1 MSNSQR
7 EAMPNGQGAAARAD
21 ELIRRLVLEGFYP
34 PGARISDLKL
44 SQQLGVG
51 RMHVR
56 ESFQRLAK
64 DGVLTTI
71 PNRGTF
77 VTSLDSGQV
86 AELLEVREAIEVEA
100 VRLAAQRATPKDLS
114 PLREL
119 IEVSRLALVRH
130 GGAYPMDLDFH
141 EGLVAL
147 AGNKR
152 LATISHEINTL
163 LRLARARAGTKL
175 KRWHESIQEH
185 SDILSAIDSRD
196 FKKAESVMRHHLAM
210 SRRALH
216 PEVSAGTASADSG
229 PASSSNAPDA

>member
-7 EAMPNGQGAAARAD
+7 EALPNGQSAAARAD

-34 PGARISDLKL
+34 PGERISDLKL
-44 SQQLGVG
+44 SKQLGVG

-77 VTSLDSGQV
+77 VTTLDLNQV

-100 VRLAAQRATPKDLS
+100 VRLAAQRAEPKDLV

-119 IEVSRLALVRH
+119 NEVSRLSLVHH
-130 GGAYPMDLDFH
+130 GGTYPMDLDFH
-141 EGLVAL
+141 EGLVSL

-152 LATISHEINTL
+152 LATISHEVNIL
-163 LRLARARAGTKL
+163 LRLARARAVTNL
-175 KRWHESIQEH
+175 TRWHESIKEH
-185 SDILSAIDSRD
+185 SDILNAIDSRD
-196 FKKAESVMRHHLAM
+196 TKKAESVMRHHLAM
-210 SRRALH
+210 SRHALH
-216 PEVSAGTASADSG
+216 PEIGESAAPADTGSATR
-229 PASSSNAPDA
+229 SSAQDA